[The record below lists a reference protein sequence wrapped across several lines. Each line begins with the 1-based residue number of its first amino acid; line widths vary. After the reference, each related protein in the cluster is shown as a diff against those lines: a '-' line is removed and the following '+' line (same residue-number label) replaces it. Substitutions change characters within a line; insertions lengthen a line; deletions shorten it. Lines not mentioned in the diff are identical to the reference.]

1 MLEIENNN
9 NGTLIKSKI
18 GDAVIN
24 SNIFNLQKS
33 DYEVPSL
40 FLGQSFGLVDS
51 VNKHY
56 PELFALYK
64 KLKNQDWDE
73 NEFNFSTCLTEF
85 KTVDP
90 NIAKKMITTLAW
102 QWEADTIA
110 ARTIFAVTAPFL
122 SSDVLNFGLQ
132 RIGDSE
138 NTHSL
143 TYSEIVRNSFEDSET
158 IITTILKDQEALK
171 RVSIVTEIFNDTYIT
186 GHKLALGVV
195 EKNQDTYNVIFMF
208 FVAMYCL
215 ERIQFNNSF
224 TVTFAIAH
232 DGDFVP
238 IGEAVKKICN
248 DELEIHAKFAR
259 TVLAIEL
266 KTQRG
271 RTAFNMLKD
280 KIQLLLNTVLDTELR
295 WVNEHLFADNIPL
308 NKLSKE
314 QLIDNCLYNAA
325 PVFQFFG
332 MKYKLD
338 FPTTN
343 NLPWLDGWTKI
354 DKAQES
360 AQELRG
366 GRYFLGGFI
375 NDHHEKDYSHIVL

>member
-1 MLEIENNN
+1 MELEINNSSI
-9 NGTLIKSKI
+9 IKSNI
-18 GDAVIN
+18 GDAVISN
-24 SNIFNLQKS
+24 NIFNVHKT

-56 PELFALYK
+56 PELFELYK

-73 NEFNFSTCLTEF
+73 NEFNFTTCLAEF

-143 TYSEIVRNSFEDSET
+143 TYSEIVRNSFEDSGAV
-158 IITTILKDQEALK
+158 IDTILKDQEALK

-186 GHKLALGVV
+186 GHKLALGMV
-195 EKNQDTYNVIFMF
+195 EKNQETYNVIFMF

-215 ERIQFNNSF
+215 ERIQFMNSF
-224 TVTFAIAH
+224 TVTFSIAQS
-232 DGDFVP
+232 GNFVP

-259 TVLAIEL
+259 AILSIEL

-271 RTAFNMLKD
+271 RVAFSMLKD
-280 KIQLLLNTVLDTELR
+280 KIQLLLDTVVETELK
-295 WVNEHLFADNIPL
+295 WVYEHLFADGIPL
-308 NKLSKE
+308 ERLTPE
-314 QLIDNCLYNAA
+314 LLADNCLYNAA
-325 PVFQFFG
+325 PVYNFFG
-332 MKYKLD
+332 LKYKKE
-338 FPTTN
+338 FPKEN
-343 NLPWLDGWTKI
+343 KLSFLDGWIKI
-354 DKAQES
+354 DKSQES

-366 GRYFLGGFI
+366 GRYFLGGFK
-375 NDHHEKDYSHIVL
+375 NDHKEVDYSYFLK